1 VVASRPRQVALTGGI
16 ATGKTWCLRRFA
28 ALGAATVDADALARE
43 AVAPGS
49 AGLAA
54 IAARFGAPVLGASG
68 ALDRAALGRLIFADP
83 AARRD
88 LEAIVHPAVYARLD
102 GWYRE
107 VSRRPAPPP
116 VAIAEIPL
124 LYETGREG
132 DFESVVVVGCPAE
145 VQLARLRERD
155 GLSEADARRRIA
167 AQWPIE
173 KKMRRADYVIDTS
186 GTMEDSDAGVGRVWA
201 ALTGPD
207 GPDRS
212 NPPD

>member
-1 VVASRPRQVALTGGI
+1 MASRPRKVALTGGI

-28 ALGAATVDADALARE
+28 TLGAATVDADALARD

-49 AGLAA
+49 DGLAA
-54 IAARFGAPVLGASG
+54 VAARFGADVLDASG
-68 ALDRAALGRLIFADP
+68 TLDRSALGRLVFGDP

-88 LEAIVHPAVYARLD
+88 LEAIVHPAVYARLE

-107 VSRRPAPPP
+107 VSRRAEPPP

-132 DFESVVVVGCPAE
+132 DFEAVVVAGCPAE
-145 VQLARLRERD
+145 VQLTRLRERD
-155 GLSEADARRRIA
+155 GLSEADARSRLA
-167 AQWPIE
+167 AQQPIE
-173 KKMRRADYVIDTS
+173 EKMRRADYVIDTS
-186 GTMEDSDAGVGRVWA
+186 GTMEDSDAGVRRVWA

-207 GPDRS
+207 DPDR
-212 NPPD
+212 P